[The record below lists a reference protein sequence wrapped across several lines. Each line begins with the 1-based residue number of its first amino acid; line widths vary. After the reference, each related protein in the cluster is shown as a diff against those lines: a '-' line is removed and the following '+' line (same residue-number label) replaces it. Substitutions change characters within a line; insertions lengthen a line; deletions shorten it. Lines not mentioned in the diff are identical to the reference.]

1 MRITLKDVAREAG
14 ASEAS
19 VSATLNGKR
28 SGNMRISEP
37 TRERIIAAAAKLGYV
52 PNPIAQSLS
61 TGRTGVLGLVF
72 PYVDAFIDRN
82 PFCTMV
88 MNGILAEVIADQYNL
103 MLYTA
108 REGLWAGRHRIDPR
122 IDGLILALPAPD
134 DELLAL
140 CVESKFPCVSVVCG
154 PCPDPVMTVNADD
167 FTGGYIATK
176 HLIDLGHQRIMML
189 KGEDTVSTNQPRI
202 RGYLSALSENGV
214 LFDDA
219 LLVQAGFDWRPAF
232 SAMNSVLDRPRS
244 EWPTAIFA
252 VNDLCA
258 AGAIQAIHARG
269 LQVPEDF
276 AIVGFD
282 DTWLSTSIQPALT
295 TVRMPIKE
303 MGALAARM
311 LANELEG
318 KPISE
323 RHPVLDV
330 SITIRQSCG
339 SRQSAATPS
348 FLES

>member
-1 MRITLKDVAREAG
+1 
-14 ASEAS
+14 
-19 VSATLNGKR
+19 
-28 SGNMRISEP
+28 
-37 TRERIIAAAAKLGYV
+37 
-52 PNPIAQSLS
+52 
-61 TGRTGVLGLVF
+61 
-72 PYVDAFIDRN
+72 
-82 PFCTMV
+82 
-88 MNGILAEVIADQYNL
+88 
-103 MLYTA
+103 
-108 REGLWAGRHRIDPR
+108 
-122 IDGLILALPAPD
+122 
-134 DELLAL
+134 
-140 CVESKFPCVSVVCG
+140 
-154 PCPDPVMTVNADD
+154 
-167 FTGGYIATK
+167 
-176 HLIDLGHQRIMML
+176 MML
-189 KGEDTVSTNQPRI
+189 KGEDSVSTNQPRI
-202 RGYLSALSENGV
+202 RGYVSALEKNGV
-214 LFDDA
+214 LFDEA

-311 LANELEG
+311 LADDLEG
-318 KPISE
+318 KFISQ

-339 SRQSAATPS
+339 SQQSAATPS